1 MVWCLWTFQNIVDAY
16 GVANYLEVNPSPF
29 TIITF
34 PFLFAVM
41 FGDAGHGLIMTLF
54 ALYLVWKEQKIIAL
68 KSKNE
73 IFLTFFNGRYII
85 LLMGFF
91 SMYTGFLYND
101 VFAKS
106 LNIFGSRWYIDNVTI
121 SAGTKN
127 YLLDP
132 AHHYKGDPYWFG
144 IDPVSTS
151 FLSLFALKP
160 YYNQQ
165 LLPFSSS
172 LLSILFFPLLLITFL
187 NFSLV
192 FCCSIDLAN
201 GWKQDP
207 FPQLVQDETVCD
219 SRGGTN
225 VVWNSPQF
233 L

>member
-1 MVWCLWTFQNIVDAY
+1 M
-16 GVANYLEVNPSPF
+16 ANYLEVNPSPF

-54 ALYLVWKEQKIIAL
+54 ALYLVWKEEKIIGL

-106 LNIFGSRWYIDNVTI
+106 LNIFGSRWFINNATLPI
-121 SAGTKN
+121 GAKN

-132 AHHYKGDPYWFG
+132 ATHYRGDPYWFG
-144 IDPVSTS
+144 IDPVS
-151 FLSLFALKP
+151 
-160 YYNQQ
+160 
-165 LLPFSSS
+165 LP
-172 LLSILFFPLLLITFL
+172 FFPL
-187 NFSLV
+187 
-192 FCCSIDLAN
+192 
-201 GWKQDP
+201 KP
-207 FPQLVQDETVCD
+207 
-219 SRGGTN
+219 
-225 VVWNSPQF
+225 
-233 L
+233 

>member
-1 MVWCLWTFQNIVDAY
+1 MSVNFQNIVDAY

-106 LNIFGSRWYIDNVTI
+106 VNIFGSRWYIDNVTI
-121 SAGTKN
+121 PAGTKN

-132 AHHYKGDPYWFG
+132 AQHYKGDPYWFG
-144 IDPVSTS
+144 IDPVSIS

-160 YYNQQ
+160 YYGQK
-165 LLPFSSS
+165 LHCLSPS
-172 LLSILFFPLLLITFL
+172 LLSILLL
-187 NFSLV
+187 S
-192 FCCSIDLAN
+192 S
-201 GWKQDP
+201 
-207 FPQLVQDETVCD
+207 
-219 SRGGTN
+219 
-225 VVWNSPQF
+225 SPHYVP
-233 L
+233 